1 MGEAS
6 MEIEWILGLSE
17 RLGRW
22 LLEVEGAAV
31 RVVGLWLAWG
41 RWTTLSGG
49 GKDSAG
55 LGACRAH

>member
-1 MGEAS
+1 
-6 MEIEWILGLSE
+6 MEIEWILGLLE
-17 RLGRW
+17 GLGRW
-22 LLEVEGAAV
+22 LLKVEGAAV